1 MNVIKEYHAVN
12 QEREGG
18 KKTRVRL
25 KDKKKVEA
33 VLKIA
38 RQV

>member
-12 QEREGG
+12 QERGGG

-25 KDKKKVEA
+25 KDKKK
-33 VLKIA
+33 LKPF
-38 RQV
+38 